1 VTFPSDVD
9 GFEAFRD
16 DYLARAPHVIQYG
29 TTGVYRDPEPSASA
43 AAMEVNEESP
53 LADDGRL
60 AGRARADEALRRRT
74 GATVLLLVSCGQ
86 RVTVVL

>member
-1 VTFPSDVD
+1 
-9 GFEAFRD
+9 
-16 DYLARAPHVIQYG
+16 
-29 TTGVYRDPEPSASA
+29 
-43 AAMEVNEESP
+43 MEVNEESP

-74 GATVLLLVSCGQ
+74 GAAVLLLVSCGQ